1 MAATEGARSP
11 LYGADVAAALQT
23 RMAVYE
29 QQGGRLKER
38 RARAQAWAAQMPATD
53 YAAIVEGIRK
63 S

>member
-1 MAATEGARSP
+1 
-11 LYGADVAAALQT
+11 
-23 RMAVYE
+23 MAVYE